1 MRRAGV
7 HVAAL
12 AAIAA
17 CDGRS
22 SSTSSDGAVVGD
34 GSGVDQATDDALIPA
49 NLVFVTS
56 TKHVAGSL
64 GGLAGAD
71 AICQARASAAGLP
84 GTYVAWLSTTTVDAR
99 DRLGTARGWRRP
111 DGLPFVDTQGALL
124 NGRILYPAMV
134 DETGARVPA
143 LGELVITNT
152 VGEGTAATT
161 DCGGFAST
169 AGDTFMGIPAGTT
182 RTWTE
187 GDYRG
192 QAVSCATAAR
202 LYCFGIDLNVAVAT
216 PQHEGPRAFID
227 RAEWW
232 PAGGFAN
239 ADARCQ
245 ATATSFGL
253 TGTFKALLAST
264 TASAADRFDLSRPP
278 WVRLDGV
285 RLAASRAAFMAA
297 ELDTSPSIFADG
309 MYDRGY
315 PLIWTGGAGT
325 GTSRPTDI
333 GNATRSCMD
342 WTDTTSNIHGGF
354 GMSQIAGPQFFDGG
368 GNGGYLCH
376 DVGGVAPPRLL
387 CLEE

>member
-1 MRRAGV
+1 MGRVVV
-7 HVAAL
+7 HVATL
-12 AAIAA
+12 AVVAA
-17 CDGRS
+17 CTG
-22 SSTSSDGAVVGD
+22 SSTGTMMGDGAVVDD
-34 GSGVDQATDDALIPA
+34 GSSSDAAIDAPEPA
-49 NLVFVTS
+49 NIVFVTS
-56 TKHVAGSL
+56 TKHVPGSL

-84 GTYVAWLSTTTVDAR
+84 GTYVAWLSTATVDAR

-111 DGLPFVDTQGALL
+111 DGMPFVDTQGALL
-124 NGRILYPAMV
+124 NGRILYPAIV
-134 DETGARVPA
+134 DETGTRVPA
-143 LGELVITNT
+143 TVGELVVTNT
-152 VGEGTAATT
+152 SPEGLAATT

-169 AGDTFMGIPAGTT
+169 TGMTAAGTPAGTT
-182 RTWTE
+182 RMWTQN
-187 GDYRG
+187 G
-192 QAVSCATAAR
+192 QDVGCATPAR
-202 LYCFGIDLNVAVAT
+202 LYCFGTDLNVAVAT
-216 PQHEGPRAFID
+216 PQHEGPRAFVD

-232 PAGGFAN
+232 PGDGFAS

-245 ATATSFGL
+245 ATAMSFGL
-253 TGTFKALLAST
+253 TGSFKALLASA
-264 TASAADRFDLSRPP
+264 TASAASRFDLSRPA

-285 RLAASRAAFMAA
+285 RLAASRAAFMAS

-309 MYDRGY
+309 TYDRGY

-325 GTSRPTDI
+325 GTSRPSDV

-342 WTDTTSNIHGGF
+342 WTDTTSNIHGGY
-354 GMSQIAGPQFFDGG
+354 GMSQVAGPQFFDSG